1 MVAGIH
7 RLLNEGRVY
16 TYRELVSLIGLE
28 EKAFPRVF
36 DVLVSEGR
44 LRAVLASESGGA
56 LRPALATSE
65 HDMLW
70 RATRVA

>member
-7 RLLNEGRVY
+7 RLLNEDRVY

-36 DVLVSEGR
+36 DALVSEGH
-44 LRAVLASESGGA
+44 LRAVLASESGGV

-70 RATRVA
+70 RAARVA

>member
-28 EKAFPRVF
+28 EKTFPCVF
-36 DVLVSEGR
+36 DALVSEGR
-44 LRAVLASESGGA
+44 LRAVLASESGSA

-65 HDMLW
+65 RDMLW
-70 RATRVA
+70 RAARVA

>member
-7 RLLNEGRVY
+7 RLLSEGRVY

-28 EKAFPRVF
+28 EKAFSRVF

-70 RATRVA
+70 RAARVA